1 MKYLIVYT
9 SETGTTKKCATMLKE
24 KLRNSTSVD
33 LNDKMPSLENY
44 DLVII
49 GTPIRMGQINKKIK
63 KFLKDNEKI
72 LLTKKTAYFICCA
85 FEKDKEAYFTANF
98 NPNLLKHA
106 LIYDCFGGELDLNN
120 LHGFS
125 KLIAKLATKNNKKP
139 IKLNT
144 ENITKF
150 IEKIT

>member
-1 MKYLIVYT
+1 
-9 SETGTTKKCATMLKE
+9 
-24 KLRNSTSVD
+24 
-33 LNDKMPSLENY
+33 
-44 DLVII
+44 
-49 GTPIRMGQINKKIK
+49 MGQINKKIK
-63 KFLKDNEKI
+63 KFL
-72 LLTKKTAYFICCA
+72 
-85 FEKDKEAYFTANF
+85 KDKEAYFTANF

-125 KLIAKLATKNNKKP
+125 KLIAKLATKNNQKP

-150 IEKIT
+150 IEKKLKSYIDTVIYYLQENLILITFNV